1 MPDRLSTGIDNLDDM
16 LEGGIPAN
24 STVIIMGDKGTGK
37 GPLVNKLMQQGLNED
52 QEGLYLTLDGSP
64 DDVVEDADYYGWDFS
79 EYKDDQLVFIDGY
92 SWQAGGSDSMY
103 ALDGLS
109 DMNQMNMT
117 FTDAMNAL
125 GDERKRVVVN
135 SASTLLLYTDSQ
147 STVKLLQVIGAKS
160 SASGGALFITIE
172 ESTHDEQTLS
182 TINHVA
188 DGVIKLKMDGDDKKI
203 SVSRMDKTDHTRD
216 WKTMTVD
223 KDAGEIDIE
232 E

>member
-16 LEGGIPAN
+16 LEGGVPAN

-37 GPLVNKLMQQGLNED
+37 DALINKLIHQGLED
-52 QEGLYLTLDGSP
+52 GEEGLYLSLDGSP
-64 DDVVEDADYYGWDFS
+64 SDVVEDADYYGWDFG

-92 SWQAGGSDSMY
+92 SWQAGGSDAKY

-125 GDERKRVVVN
+125 GDDTKRVAVN

-188 DGVIKLKMDGDDKKI
+188 DGVIKLKMDGDDKKL

-223 KDAGEIDIE
+223 KDEGTISIE
-232 E
+232 D

>member
-1 MPDRLSTGIDNLDDM
+1 MPDRLSTGIEELDDM
-16 LEGGIPAN
+16 LEGGVPAN

-37 GPLVNKLMQQGLNED
+37 DPLVNKIMQQGLDDGE
-52 QEGLYLTLDGSP
+52 EGLYLTLDGSP
-64 DDVVEDADYYGWDFS
+64 DEVIDDADYYGWDF
-79 EYKDDQLVFIDGY
+79 EGFKDDKLVFIDGY

-125 GDERKRVVVN
+125 GDEKKRVVVN

-160 SASGGALFITIE
+160 SSSGGALFITIE

-188 DGVIKLKMDGDDKKI
+188 DGVIKLKLDGDDKKL

-216 WKTMTVD
+216 WKTMKVD
-223 KDAGEIDIE
+223 QDEGKISVED
-232 E
+232 

>member
-1 MPDRLSTGIDNLDDM
+1 MPNRLSTGIEELDDM

-37 GPLVNKLMQQGLNED
+37 EPLVNKIMHQGLENDE
-52 QEGLYLTLDGSP
+52 EGLYLSLDGSP
-64 DDVVEDADYYGWDFS
+64 DEVIDDADYYGWDFN
-79 EYKDDQLVFIDGY
+79 EYNDDQLIFIDGY

-125 GDERKRVVVN
+125 GDSTKRVVVN

-160 SASGGALFITIE
+160 SSSGGALFITIE
-172 ESTHDEQTLS
+172 QSTHDEQTLS

-216 WKTMTVD
+216 WRTLDVD
-223 KDAGEIDIE
+223 QDSGEIRVED
-232 E
+232 

>member
-1 MPDRLSTGIDNLDDM
+1 MPDRLSTGIDTLDDM

-37 GPLVNKLMQQGLNED
+37 DALINKLMYQGLED
-52 QEGLYLTLDGSP
+52 DEEGLYLSLDGSP
-64 DDVVEDADYYGWDFS
+64 EDVVEDADYYGWDFE

-92 SWQAGGSDSMY
+92 SWQAGGSDAMY

-125 GDERKRVVVN
+125 GNDTKRVAVN

-172 ESTHDEQTLS
+172 ESTHDDQTLS

-203 SVSRMDKTDHTRD
+203 SVERMDKTDHTRD

-223 KDAGEIDIE
+223 KDEGTIAIE